1 LTKYGNISRSDGKL
15 YVEII
20 GEKEEREGRKR
31 RERRTMRQQ
40 SDAKEKESG

>member
-20 GEKEEREGRKR
+20 GEKEGRKR

>member
-20 GEKEEREGRKR
+20 GEKEERE
-31 RERRTMRQQ
+31 RRTMRQQ
-40 SDAKEKESG
+40 SDAKEKERG